1 MKKMEAYL
9 NDFLIWMSLP
19 LVGLPAVF
27 VISLVSA
34 TILPMG
40 SEPALFAY
48 LKLNPDMFWL
58 AILVATLGNTIGGM
72 IDWLMGYGASK
83 AHEAL
88 SGQKEHRLLGW
99 FERLGPKALLLSWLP
114 VVGDPLCVVAGWLR
128 LSWLPCLV
136 YMTIGKFLRYLSMTY
151 LLMMIPDQFWGTVG
165 DFFKT
170 LLGTWFQ

>member
-1 MKKMEAYL
+1 MEAYL
-9 NDFLIWMSLP
+9 NDFLVWVSLP

-27 VISLVSA
+27 IVSLVSA

-88 SGQKEHRLLGW
+88 SGSKEHHLLGW
-99 FERLGPKALLLSWLP
+99 FEKLGPKALLLAWLP

-128 LSWLPCLV
+128 LSWLPCLI
-136 YMTIGKFLRYLSMTY
+136 YMAIGKFLRYLTMTY
-151 LLMMIPDQFWGTVG
+151 FLMMIPDQFWGSVG
-165 DFFKT
+165 GFFKT
-170 LLGTWFQ
+170 LLGAWFQ